1 MTVIIRKNV
10 WRTADGSLLSEK
22 EKDQIRQESGLEL
35 DSDLKDSG
43 WQGLLKSWIS
53 KRIER

>member
-22 EKDQIRQESGLEL
+22 EKDQIRQEIGLEL
-35 DSDLKDSG
+35 NSDLKDSG

-53 KRIER
+53 MRIER

>member
-1 MTVIIRKNV
+1 MTVIIRKNA

-22 EKDQIRQESGLEL
+22 EKDQIRQEIGLEL
-35 DSDLKDSG
+35 ESDLKDSV

-53 KRIER
+53 MRIER